1 MWSAISSGTRERLY
15 KPNGALVKQEDSEN
29 TAAGQKDDADER
41 PAVETDI
48 DLAEA
53 FLGAIRKVRAERPL
67 LFWGGLTGFAAT
79 AIMTLIDLARKL

>member
-1 MWSAISSGTRERLY
+1 MNDLS
-15 KPNGALVKQEDSEN
+15 KQGNSEN
-29 TAAGQKDDADER
+29 TASGQKDDADGR
-41 PAVETDI
+41 PAMKPDI